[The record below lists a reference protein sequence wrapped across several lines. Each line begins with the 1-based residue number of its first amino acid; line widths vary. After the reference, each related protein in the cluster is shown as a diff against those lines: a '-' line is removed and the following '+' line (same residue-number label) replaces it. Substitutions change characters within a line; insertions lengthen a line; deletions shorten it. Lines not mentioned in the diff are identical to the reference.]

1 MYSSWK
7 NKNVNDLNY
16 GYLCTSSWFLFTW
29 FSQKKKTQQHKKK
42 QKTEQ
47 TLNQEYKR
55 NPVFKVDISTP

>member
-1 MYSSWK
+1 M
-7 NKNVNDLNY
+7 VICAQVH
-16 GYLCTSSWFLFTW
+16 GF
-29 FSQKKKTQQHKKK
+29 FSLGFHKKKKTQQHKKQQ

>member
-1 MYSSWK
+1 MVSFHL
-7 NKNVNDLNY
+7 V
-16 GYLCTSSWFLFTW
+16 FTK
-29 FSQKKKTQQHKKK
+29 KKKTQQHKKQQ

>member
-1 MYSSWK
+1 M
-7 NKNVNDLNY
+7 VI
-16 GYLCTSSWFLFTW
+16 CTQVHGF
-29 FSQKKKTQQHKKK
+29 FSLGFHKKKTKKKTQQHKKQQ

>member
-1 MYSSWK
+1 M
-7 NKNVNDLNY
+7 VI
-16 GYLCTSSWFLFTW
+16 CTQVHGF
-29 FSQKKKTQQHKKK
+29 FSLGFHKKKKTQQHKKK